1 MATKKGEAALFDAP
15 AVQQAGRKR
24 LRPDDVRIAKRV
36 AAFCECEAPAAP
48 EGVQPLNSGFF
59 ELERM
64 RYANAAER
72 KQRGKKRGKVRG
84 K

>member
-1 MATKKGEAALFDAP
+1 MAKKGEAALFDAP
-15 AVQQAGRKR
+15 DLQTAGRRR
-24 LRPDDVRIAKRV
+24 LRPDDARVAKRV
-36 AAFCECEAPAAP
+36 AEFCDSCAPVVP

-72 KQRGKKRGKVRG
+72 KERAKKRGKVRG

>member
-1 MATKKGEAALFDAP
+1 MAKKDEAALFDAP
-15 AVQQAGRKR
+15 AVQSAGRKR
-24 LRPDDVRIAKRV
+24 LRPDNVRVAKRV
-36 AAFCECEAPAAP
+36 AAFCACEAPSAP

-72 KQRGKKRGKVRG
+72 KERAKKRGKVKG

>member
-1 MATKKGEAALFDAP
+1 LAKGDL
-15 AVQQAGRKR
+15 QTAGRKR
-24 LRPDDVRIAKRV
+24 LRPENARIAKRV
-36 AAFCECEAPAAP
+36 AAFCQSPAPCVP
-48 EGVQPLNSGFF
+48 EGVQPLNPGFF

-72 KQRGKKRGKVRG
+72 KQRVKKRGKVRS